1 MIYIQFFLT
10 LAKCI
15 TNSAVLKLFT
25 KYSPKEALRLKI
37 RILRFEPLKL
47 CRICV
52 YNPNPQYLYVLD
64 KPLCGR

>member
-1 MIYIQFFLT
+1 M
-10 LAKCI
+10 AKCI

-47 CRICV
+47 CRIYV
-52 YNPNPQYLYVLD
+52 YNPNAQYIYVLD
-64 KPLCGR
+64 KPLCGRWAN